1 MKKFAKRAKYAVAL
15 AIAGVMSLSVCPVG
29 AFAEGDDVNVTLK
42 NYYTSDYD
50 NYDDLLADGDK
61 LEHELYG

>member
-29 AFAEGDDVNVTLK
+29 AFAEG
-42 NYYTSDYD
+42 
-50 NYDDLLADGDK
+50 
-61 LEHELYG
+61 